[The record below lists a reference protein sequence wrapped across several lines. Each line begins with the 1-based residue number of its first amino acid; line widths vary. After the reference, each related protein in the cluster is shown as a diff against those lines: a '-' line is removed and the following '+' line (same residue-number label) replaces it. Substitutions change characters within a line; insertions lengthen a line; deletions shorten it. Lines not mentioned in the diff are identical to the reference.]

1 MKTRSNLTNQLKV
14 TKPLETLQ
22 MRLRRRLPTLI
33 RTMLRTNC
41 TTRKLCDTNKH
52 LLWPRRAMAFIRS
65 QRKRRTS
72 LSKLKKLMTHSS
84 TNNLQR
90 SNNLM
95 SRYNLKSKFKLLK
108 TTRMVTQSMSKKI
121 NEPLVLIALKIQNS
135 FIFVRF
141 S

>member
-52 LLWPRRAMAFIRS
+52 LLWPRRAKAFVRS

-84 TNNLQR
+84 TNNIQR

-108 TTRMVTQSMSKKI
+108 TTRMVIQSTSKKI
-121 NEPLVLIALKIQNS
+121 NEPLVLIALKIQKS